1 MRVLLTGGMGF
12 IGSHTAVSL
21 LEAGHEPILYDNL
34 SNADRSVVDRI
45 GRITGHTPTFI
56 EGDIRDGELLKQ
68 VLRNERIEAV
78 IHFAG
83 LKAVGESV
91 GKPLEYFDNN
101 VSGTIKRSKP
111 CVLSASSASSSVP
124 PPLFTELRSI
134 FPSLRRS
141 QPVKRPIHMVER
153 KFTLK
158 KSLLISAVLT
168 LNGALYVCAI
178 SIPSGLTHQDSSV
191 KIQMAFRTTCSPISP
206 ALRAADCLV

>member
-56 EGDIRDGELLKQ
+56 EGDIRDGALLKQ
-68 VLRNERIEAV
+68 VLRNE
-78 IHFAG
+78 H
-83 LKAVGESV
+83 
-91 GKPLEYFDNN
+91 
-101 VSGTIKRSKP
+101 
-111 CVLSASSASSSVP
+111 
-124 PPLFTELRSI
+124 I
-134 FPSLRRS
+134 FPSLKRS

-158 KSLLISAVLT
+158 KSLPIFAVQT
-168 LNGALYVCAI
+168 QNGALYACAI
-178 SIPSGLTHQDSSV
+178 SIPLGLTHQDSSV
-191 KIQMAFRTTCSPISP
+191 KIQTAFRTTCSPISP
-206 ALRAADCLV
+206 ALRAAGCLV

>member
-56 EGDIRDGELLKQ
+56 EGDIRDGALLKQ
-68 VLRNERIEAV
+68 VLRNEHIEAV

-101 VSGTIKRSKP
+101 VSGTIKLARSHALCRREAP
-111 CVLSASSASSSVP
+111 HLQFLFHCLRNSAASSP
-124 PPLFTELRSI
+124 
-134 FPSLRRS
+134 
-141 QPVKRPIHMVER
+141 H
-153 KFTLK
+153 
-158 KSLLISAVLT
+158 
-168 LNGALYVCAI
+168 
-178 SIPSGLTHQDSSV
+178 
-191 KIQMAFRTTCSPISP
+191 
-206 ALRAADCLV
+206 